1 MADDNKTF
9 QELLKQQRETNERL
23 GSLSQDNK
31 LNRKLLSDIENDTPA
46 EIVASAEPETS
57 TDTRNVIGQTAVTKA
72 EFDQQQDIFR
82 TLNANIRAMGNVIQ
96 QGVEQDAK
104 FQAKQDAKA
113 ERQEALKES
122 GEDTGLEDGKEEFG
136 KDLKEGVGGV
146 FGALRGIFFGTAGI
160 FAAIYLFVAALGN
173 EKFRNV
179 VFKATDAVKQ
189 AFGDFDDLIN
199 GEMGLM
205 EFLKENA
212 LTIAAITTLLMP
224 LKTFGLLKAAAL
236 GLPKALISLGAGL
249 KVISTFF
256 SKTILPIFGPI
267 IRVMGS
273 VIAVLFG
280 LKKGVEDG
288 LAMFK
293 ETGNVLDSINF
304 AIASFLGF
312 IVSLPAQLFT
322 TLIDGALG
330 LLEFFSF
337 GFLNFDDIQQTIR
350 DMDFAN
356 FMRDLFF
363 DFFNV
368 AQDFIQEK
376 VLNAGTFILDLGI
389 RLGGYA
395 EELLNSV
402 VSFAKGIGKKI
413 YDPETGAIFGK
424 VLPPF
429 PTLGDIGGFL
439 KEKAKTI
446 YDPDTNAIFG
456 YQLPELP
463 SIDDMFSVL
472 ADFAKKIY
480 NPETGEI
487 FGFKL
492 PSLSDLNPFQNF
504 SLFGNDSFEDLQEDA
519 NDAAKDAAE
528 KAQKADDALVKFQE
542 TGNDKFLKKYEKLS
556 QDAIEL
562 QEKAGN
568 LQYQALMKKMEENGE
583 LTDAERSIIQQ
594 INVVKGGDSVNQQSS
609 TGFSTIKS
617 AQNDDYTVQALAGSM
632 P

>member
-1 MADDNKTF
+1 MADDNRTF
-9 QELLKQQRETNERL
+9 RELLTQQKETNQKLEQ
-23 GSLSQDNK
+23 LSQDNK
-31 LNRKLLSDIENDTPA
+31 VNRKLLSDIENDTSA
-46 EIVASAEPETS
+46 EIQASAQPEVE
-57 TDTRNVIGQTAVTKA
+57 TDTRNVIGQTAVTKT

-82 TLNANIRAMGNVIQ
+82 TLNENIRAMGRVVEK
-96 QGVEQDAK
+96 GVQQDAE
-104 FQAKQDAKA
+104 FYADEDRDEERLKA
-113 ERQEALKES
+113 LRES
-122 GEDTGLEDGKEEFG
+122 RGEDPLPSDESFG

-189 AFGDFDDLIN
+189 AFTDFNDLIN

-224 LKTFGLLKAAAL
+224 VKTFGLLKTAAL
-236 GLPKALISLGAGL
+236 GLPKALTFLGAGL
-249 KVISTFF
+249 KTISTLF
-256 SKTILPIFGPI
+256 STTILPIFGPI
-267 IRVMGS
+267 IRVMGG

-280 LKKGVEDG
+280 IKKGVEDG
-288 LAMFK
+288 LSMFK

-312 IVSLPAQLFT
+312 MISLPAKIFT
-322 TLIDGALG
+322 TVIDGALG
-330 LLEFFSF
+330 LLEFFTF
-337 GFLNFDDIQQTIR
+337 GWLNFDEIQEKIR
-350 DMDFAN
+350 NMDFAGY
-356 FMRDLFF
+356 MRDAIF
-363 DFFNV
+363 DFFQV
-368 AQDFIQEK
+368 AQEFIQEK
-376 VLNAGTFILDLGI
+376 VLNAGTFILDLGV

-395 EELLNSV
+395 EELLNNV
-402 VSFAKGIGKKI
+402 VSFVKGIGKKI

-429 PTLGDIGGFL
+429 PSLGDIGEFL

-446 YDPDTNAIFG
+446 YDPETGAVFG

-463 SIDDMFSVL
+463 SISDMFKVL
-472 ADFAKKIY
+472 TDFAKKIY
-480 NPETGEI
+480 DPETGAI
-487 FGFKL
+487 FGFTL
-492 PSLSDLNPFQNF
+492 PSLSDLNPLKNF
-504 SLFGNDSFEDLQEDA
+504 EFPSFGFGGDDDQELAEKIAALDGPTSL
-519 NDAAKDAAE
+519 KDAGFDV
-528 KAQKADDALVKFQE
+528 DDDDSE
-542 TGNDKFLKKYEKLS
+542 TVNLQSLDEFLKDKPNNIQLETL
-556 QDAIEL
+556 L
-562 QEKAGN
+562 
-568 LQYQALMKKMEENGE
+568 KKMAENEE
-583 LTDAERSIIQQ
+583 LTDAERQFIQQ

-609 TGFSTIKS
+609 TGFSTTKS